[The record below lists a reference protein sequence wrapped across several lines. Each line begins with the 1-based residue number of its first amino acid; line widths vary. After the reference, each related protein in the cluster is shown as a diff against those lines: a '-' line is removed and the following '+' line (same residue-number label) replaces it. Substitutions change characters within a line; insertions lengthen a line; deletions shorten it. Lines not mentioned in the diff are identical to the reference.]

1 MGNYRQKKSSGFFS
15 VLSAFKPRR
24 ARGGED
30 SVVEEPGSARK
41 VFPSYFENEP
51 GSARKFYPSD
61 YDKKYGMV
69 GDHRVD
75 SKADDLINRIRKNRI
90 TASEYQIVGE
100 LQAVTVYPSKN

>member
-41 VFPSYFENEP
+41 VFPSYYENEP
-51 GSARKFYPSD
+51 GSARKVYPSD
-61 YDKKYGMV
+61 YDKKHGMV
-69 GDHRVD
+69 ADHRVD
-75 SKADDLINRIRKNRI
+75 RMAEDFIKRVRKNHI
-90 TASEYQIVGE
+90 TASESQIAGE
-100 LQAVTVYPSKN
+100 LQTVTVYPGKN